1 MKKIKPL
8 SAKQIDN
15 AKAQDKDYRLYD
27 GDGLSLLVKQTSK
40 IWHFSYQRPIT
51 KKRTIMSLGSYPS
64 VTLSD
69 ARQKRDEYRSLLA
82 QGIDPQEHNKQQA
95 LQQLRS
101 QNNTFFAVSQEWLS
115 KKNYK
120 KQTILC
126 TKRHLFIAY
135 QYLEN
140 IPVNQIK
147 PFDII
152 STCEDIAEKYTP
164 LLADKVKG
172 VISQSLDYALAKQMI
187 EYNPAKNLVRTYKK
201 HQTKN
206 HPAITEVNEFRDL
219 LKKIKHINLKTPHF
233 EFLQITIYLFVRE
246 NELKYM
252 NINDID
258 FDNAVWKYTPS
269 KTENKTAVQMIVPLP
284 KQVIHII
291 QNLVNLHGKEY
302 VFPSMKYQNTLISP
316 NYITNEIKTISSGKQ
331 TLHGL
336 RATARTILE
345 EVLEYDPKY
354 IEMQLGHQVK
364 DPNGTA
370 YNRAKYLKQRTEMI
384 QKWADFIDELK
395 KDENNT

>member
-27 GDGLSLLVKQTSK
+27 GDGLSLLVKQSSK

-69 ARQKRDEYRSLLA
+69 ARQKRDEYRALLT
-82 QGIDPQEHNKQQA
+82 QCIDPQEHNKQQA
-95 LQQLRS
+95 LQQLQS
-101 QNNTFFAVSQEWLS
+101 KNNTFFAVSQEWLS

-316 NYITNEIKTISSGKQ
+316 NYITNEIKTISNGKQ

-370 YNRAKYLKQRTEMI
+370 YNRAKYLKQRTEMM

-395 KDENNT
+395 NEKNT